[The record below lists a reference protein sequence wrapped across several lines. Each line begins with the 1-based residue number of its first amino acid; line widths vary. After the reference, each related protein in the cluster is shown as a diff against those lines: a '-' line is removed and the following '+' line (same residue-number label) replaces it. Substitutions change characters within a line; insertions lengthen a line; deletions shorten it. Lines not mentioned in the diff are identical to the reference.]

1 MCVCVWLGMIEEGEY
16 DVVASVGYYDDLMRR
31 LSDASVNATGDTLE
45 TGAIVAIVLGGVA
58 VLVLFVG
65 ALWWAFF
72 RPGTG
77 SGGATGFVA
86 VKPSF
91 QPFGFTASAE
101 ANETAEPTPELPLLR
116 MGSSA
121 ASTRVGRRSGEGPF

>member
-1 MCVCVWLGMIEEGEY
+1 MCEEGEY
-16 DVVASVGYYDDLMRR
+16 GVVADAGYYGDMMRR
-31 LSDASVNATGDTLE
+31 LSVNATGDTLE

-58 VLVLFVG
+58 VLILIFGGV
-65 ALWWAFF
+65 WWVFF

-91 QPFGFTASAE
+91 QPFGFTASAA
-101 ANETAEPTPELPLLR
+101 ANEVREEAETPELPLLR
-116 MGSSA
+116 MGSNPDSVQF
-121 ASTRVGRRSGEGPF
+121 SGRGGQRRF